1 MFPTFHHPPKPRT
14 YPSTT
19 TTTPPSSDL
28 LGSQDTSLHHA
39 RRQRGP
45 LRRQVFFSKEEEEE
59 YERLK
64 MERQQFEKDEM
75 ETKKSLTD
83 DFLKGVCTTKCS
95 RFEYLTRCVQ
105 QDIHPLEME
114 NGRPKFENCVKKY
127 QRSYAGASQH
137 PNDLRPLDTLLSTQT
152 YLLDLLRLHPLNR
165 VYAFI
170 WDRFRAIRRDIST
183 QQIMDPQV
191 TTIYEQII
199 RFHLLCLF
207 LRPPELDRFQELTQL
222 NADIYIYVY

>member
-137 PNDLRPLDTLLSTQT
+137 PNDLRPLDTLLVSSIREGSSFLFFFFFSFLSYPGLTPT
-152 YLLDLLRLHPLNR
+152 LSLSLSLTFLL
-165 VYAFI
+165 
-170 WDRFRAIRRDIST
+170 
-183 QQIMDPQV
+183 
-191 TTIYEQII
+191 
-199 RFHLLCLF
+199 
-207 LRPPELDRFQELTQL
+207 
-222 NADIYIYVY
+222 